1 MKISVDL
8 EDPISYMLIW
18 LILGIV
24 FLAAAIFLQIYF
36 RKKFGDKLKRP
47 KKIKIKK
54 PKPKTLQ
61 EIRSSYMSKL
71 GNIEAQ
77 LRGGR
82 ISIRQAYQDMS
93 SCIRGFIFEAT
104 GIPVEKYTLSEIRQ
118 VNIPALTQLVEEY
131 YEPEFA
137 RFTYADVNKSLY
149 KTRKVLELW
158 H

>member
-1 MKISVDL
+1 MRISVEL
-8 EDPISYMLIW
+8 EDPISYMIIW
-18 LILGIV
+18 LILGILFV
-24 FLAAAIFLQIYF
+24 AAVLFLQRFF

-54 PKPKTLQ
+54 PKPKTMQ
-61 EIRSSYMSKL
+61 EIRSNYLGKL
-71 GNIEAQ
+71 GAIEGR
-77 LRGGR
+77 LRGGQ
-82 ISIRQAYQDMS
+82 ISIRQAYQEMS
-93 SCIRGFIFEAT
+93 VCIRGFIFEAT
-104 GIPVEKYTLSEIRQ
+104 GIPVEKYTLSEIRK

-137 RFTYADVNKSLY
+137 RFTYADVNQSLY

>member
-1 MKISVDL
+1 MRISVDL

-18 LILGIV
+18 LLLGLV
-24 FLAAAIFLQIYF
+24 FIAAVIFLQIYF
-36 RKKFGDKLKRP
+36 RKKFGDALKRP
-47 KKIKIKK
+47 KKIKIRK
-54 PKPKTLQ
+54 PKPKTMQ
-61 EIRSSYMSKL
+61 EIRMNYLGKL
-71 GNIEAQ
+71 GGIEAD
-77 LRGGR
+77 LRSGK
-82 ISIRQAYQDMS
+82 ISIRQAYQNMS

-104 GIPVEKYTLSEIRQ
+104 GIPVEKYTLSEIRK

-137 RFTYADVNKSLY
+137 RFTYADVNQSIY

>member
-1 MKISVDL
+1 MRISVEL
-8 EDPISYMLIW
+8 EDPISYMIIW
-18 LILGIV
+18 LILGILFV
-24 FLAAAIFLQIYF
+24 AAVLFLQIFF

-54 PKPKTLQ
+54 PKPKTMQ
-61 EIRSSYMSKL
+61 EISV
-71 GNIEAQ
+71 
-77 LRGGR
+77 
-82 ISIRQAYQDMS
+82 
-93 SCIRGFIFEAT
+93 CIRGFIFEAT
-104 GIPVEKYTLSEIRQ
+104 GIPVEKYTLSEIRK

-137 RFTYADVNKSLY
+137 RFTYADVNQSLY